1 MQGLKIV
8 DCGDAPLTVLDNTIA
23 LRQLERAHKV
33 CNVPYRTLWVIC
45 GWRED
50 FGIGIADGY
59 KRLCLLEG
67 RIRQSLLS
75 RGLLLSAV
83 RKQMCHNCRNG
94 GEYLLMDGDD

>member
-1 MQGLKIV
+1 M

-33 CNVPYRTLWVIC
+33 CTRTLDMVDLWVERGFFFC
-45 GWRED
+45 
-50 FGIGIADGY
+50 FGIANGY
-59 KRLCLLEG
+59 KRSCLLEG

-94 GEYLLMDGDD
+94 GNVC

>member
-1 MQGLKIV
+1 M

-33 CNVPYRTLWVIC
+33 CTRTVPYGSIS

-50 FGIGIADGY
+50 FGIGIANGY
-59 KRLCLLEG
+59 KRSCLLEG
-67 RIRQSLLS
+67 RIRQSLLC

-83 RKQMCHNCRNG
+83 RKQMCHNRRNG
-94 GEYLLMDGDD
+94 GNIC

>member
-1 MQGLKIV
+1 M

-33 CNVPYRTLWVIC
+33 CTSLTLDMGDLWVERGFFC
-45 GWRED
+45 
-50 FGIGIADGY
+50 FGIANGY
-59 KRLCLLEG
+59 KRSCLLEG

-83 RKQMCHNCRNG
+83 RKQIPMS
-94 GEYLLMDGDD
+94 YSS